1 MLSDA
6 HSGTTV
12 VCAWAVQVQ
21 SAGRPPVAAA
31 DDLNETLTVSPRFPN
46 TFQAAGWGRDAY
58 RRKVSRLLL
67 TGGRRPG
74 QLPAAWL
81 VAGVGGGAPWPCARR
96 PACPASTGRPAF
108 RRVPGIRSSGAC

>member
-67 TGGRRPG
+67 RPRQSYDQRKLTRALPGGQARNRQRISEEPSPTDYDAFALAPSGVPWGTGP
-74 QLPAAWL
+74 
-81 VAGVGGGAPWPCARR
+81 
-96 PACPASTGRPAF
+96 
-108 RRVPGIRSSGAC
+108 